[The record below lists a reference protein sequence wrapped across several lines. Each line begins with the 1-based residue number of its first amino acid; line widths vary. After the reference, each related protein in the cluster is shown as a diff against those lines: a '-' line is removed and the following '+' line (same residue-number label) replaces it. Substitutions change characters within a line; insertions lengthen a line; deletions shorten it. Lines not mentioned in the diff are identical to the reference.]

1 MESNMFFFPWLSSF
15 TPLECVSADWPEGP
29 EFEGA
34 TYQQTKSSRNLLQD
48 VHNDFSVRQ
57 PCVACNI
64 YRQRAIDTTE
74 LRYEEIEEKTVD
86 HQHEDGKNHLS
97 KT

>member
-1 MESNMFFFPWLSSF
+1 MESNKSFFRGSVHSLHSNVFRLTDPK
-15 TPLECVSADWPEGP
+15 GP
-29 EFEGA
+29 NLKGA
-34 TYQQTKSSRNLLQD
+34 TYQHTKSSRNLLQD
-48 VHNDFSVRQ
+48 VHNDFSARQ